1 MLRNLLGALWRNS
14 PKSFRRWSVRLIEP
28 RFAVTT
34 GAVVVDRR
42 GRVLL
47 LKHVF
52 RVGSG
57 WGIPGGF
64 MEKGEQPEEAV
75 RRELREEVGL
85 EVESAR
91 LVFVRTLK
99 RPTQVEIMF
108 HCRPLGEASPQSL
121 EIKRAVWFEMDE
133 LPQGLSQDQRRL
145 IARVL
150 SNGAKGPD

>member
-1 MLRNLLGALWRNS
+1 MLRSLLGAVWRNS

-34 GAVVVDRR
+34 GAVVVDER

-52 RVGSG
+52 RMGSG

-64 MEKGEQPEEAV
+64 MEKGEQPEDAI

-85 EVESAR
+85 EIESAR
-91 LVFVRTLK
+91 LAFVRTFK

-108 HCRPLGEASPQSL
+108 HCRPLGHAAPQSV
-121 EIKRAVWFEMDE
+121 EIKRAAWFEPDN
-133 LPQGLSQDQRRL
+133 LPQDLSRDQRYL
-145 IARVL
+145 IERVL
-150 SNGAKGPD
+150 SNGAKRHD

>member
-1 MLRNLLGALWRNS
+1 MLKNLLGALWRNS

-28 RFAVTT
+28 RFAIST
-34 GAVVVDRR
+34 GAVVADEH

-64 MEKGEQPEEAV
+64 MEKGEQPEDAI

-85 EVESAR
+85 ELESAR

-108 HCRPLGEASPQSL
+108 HCRPSGRAAPQSV
-121 EIKRAVWFEMDE
+121 EVKQAAWFEPDE
-133 LPQGLSQDQRRL
+133 LPPGLSRDQRHL
-145 IARVL
+145 IERVL
-150 SNGAKGPD
+150 GDGAKGLD